1 MHSGTNRRTGA
12 PGRPKLRAT
21 GLLGTRMGGR
31 TERGV
36 DGDHVEVL
44 TGGGGR
50 RRRPDF
56 EEDGSGQPWGP
67 ARASCGGGVLALL
80 RPREDATE
88 VRLDVL
94 ELMVAMASS
103 GSRRARRIGRRRRT
117 GRRRDSMTGGGAS
130 RVWRA

>member
-1 MHSGTNRRTGA
+1 
-12 PGRPKLRAT
+12 
-21 GLLGTRMGGR
+21 MGGR

-56 EEDGSGQPWGP
+56 EEDANGRPWGP
-67 ARASCGGGVLALL
+67 ARASCGGGVPAIL
-80 RPREDATE
+80 RPQEDAPE

-94 ELMVAMASS
+94 ELMVAPASS
-103 GSRRARRIGRRRRT
+103 GSRRARRIGRLNDRRRC
-117 GRRRDSMTGGGAS
+117 DSMTGGGAS
-130 RVWRA
+130 RA

>member
-1 MHSGTNRRTGA
+1 MHSGTSRRTGA

-56 EEDGSGQPWGP
+56 EEDGSSQPWGP
-67 ARASCGGGVLALL
+67 ARASCDGGVLALL

-94 ELMVAMASS
+94 ELMVATASS
-103 GSRRARRIGRRRRT
+103 GSRRARRIG
-117 GRRRDSMTGGGAS
+117 
-130 RVWRA
+130 

>member
-1 MHSGTNRRTGA
+1 MNRGSWPAKIADDWT
-12 PGRPKLRAT
+12 PRA
-21 GLLGTRMGGR
+21 RMGGR
-31 TERGV
+31 MERGV

-56 EEDGSGQPWGP
+56 EEDCSSRPWGP
-67 ARASCGGGVLALL
+67 ARASCGGSVLVLL

-88 VRLDVL
+88 VRLDIL
-94 ELMVAMASS
+94 ELMVASTSS

-117 GRRRDSMTGGGAS
+117 GRRCDSMAGGGAS
-130 RVWRA
+130 RAWRG